1 MRLYVLCR
9 QCGEPIYFSADV
21 EYRYQLPNILTVRC
35 QQASCPIRGQDQ
47 YFYPYE
53 VTAVEGLGKAVGG
66 AVALGALGGL
76 IGGPAGAAIGAVL
89 GGAAGKNDPSESE
102 KVQRFNQS

>member
-1 MRLYVLCR
+1 MRIYVICR
-9 QCGEPIYFSADV
+9 QCGKRIYFAADV
-21 EYRYQLPNILTVRC
+21 RYRYELPNVLTIRC
-35 QQASCPIRGQDQ
+35 QDVSCPIRGQDQ
-47 YFYPYE
+47 FFYPHQ

-76 IGGPAGAAIGAVL
+76 IGGPVGAAIGAAV

-102 KVQRFNQS
+102 KVRRFNQS